1 MKKEE
6 LEQEEQTK
14 ERLKQAYSHLIEQS
28 KKDSKRLKDLQTL
41 IDKLENKNTY
51 SGQDLGLLFMLD
63 ALNEIRAMKNK
74 EQVRI
79 TNELRQK
86 YFASID
92 KLDKEQND
100 IFTTYRFL
108 NIWLS
113 NNYYMSLA
121 YIQQRT
127 GKYNYLMGKVRDLY
141 FTETAYNFFAIDF
154 KELPKEKNEQKAKHY
169 IDFYKPYS
177 LLRYTK
183 DTDREKINKEHIA
196 DAINLTLISYKY
208 LLCYN
213 KVLDILADFY
223 KIPDLDLFKYDSIDY
238 IPAEYKHYN
247 SFLKLIDAV
256 IEEQQITKE
265 QKKNKL
271 ELFKEIF
278 KPLNYDF
285 EIPKHKI
292 EMLKEKLSMT
302 DFNLFANRKND
313 IINTL
318 LF

>member
-1 MKKEE
+1 MKKENN
-6 LEQEEQTK
+6 
-14 ERLKQAYSHLIEQS
+14 ERNEILKQAYKQAMEQS
-28 KKDSKRLKDLQTL
+28 NKDRKRLNDLQSF
-41 IDKLENKNTY
+41 IDALEKKEIYN
-51 SGQDLGLLFMLD
+51 GQELGLLFMVD

-74 EQVRI
+74 EQVKVDKEILNR
-79 TNELRQK
+79 
-86 YFASID
+86 YFASIP

-154 KELPKEKNEQKAKHY
+154 KELPKEKNEQKAKRY

-177 LLRYTK
+177 LLKYTK
-183 DTDREKINKEHIA
+183 ESDREKTNKEHIA
-196 DAINLTLISYKY
+196 DAIKTTLISYHY

-213 KVLDILADFY
+213 KVLDILAEYY
-223 KIPDLDLFKYDSIDY
+223 KIPDLELFKYDSIDY

-265 QKKNKL
+265 QKENKL

-285 EIPKHKI
+285 EIPKYKI
-292 EMLKEKLSMT
+292 EMLKSKLSMT

-313 IINTL
+313 IINIL

>member
-1 MKKEE
+1 MKKENN
-6 LEQEEQTK
+6 
-14 ERLKQAYSHLIEQS
+14 ERNEILKQAYKQAMEQS
-28 KKDSKRLKDLQTL
+28 NKDRKRLNDLQSF
-41 IDKLENKNTY
+41 IDKLEKKETY
-51 SGQDLGLLFMLD
+51 NGQELGLLFMLD
-63 ALNEIRAMKNK
+63 ALNEMRALKNK

-79 TNELRQK
+79 SQALYDK
-86 YFASID
+86 YLASIP

-100 IFTTYRFL
+100 IFSTYRFL

-127 GKYNYLMGKVRDLY
+127 GKYNYLMGKVRDIY
-141 FTETAYNFFAIDF
+141 FTETAYNFFAVDF

-169 IDFYKPYS
+169 NDFYKPFC
-177 LLRYTK
+177 LLKYTK
-183 DTDREKINKEHIA
+183 ESPRQERNKEHIA
-196 DAINLTLISYKY
+196 DAIKTASISYNY

-213 KVLDILADFY
+213 KVLDILADYY
-223 KIPDLDLFKYDSIDY
+223 KIPDLDLFKYDNINY
-238 IPAEYKHYN
+238 IPAEFKHYN
-247 SFLKLIDAV
+247 SFIKLINAV
-256 IEEQQITKE
+256 IEQEQITNE

-271 ELFKEIF
+271 ELFNEIF

-285 EIPKHKI
+285 EIPKYKV
-292 EMLKEKLSMT
+292 EMLKDKLSMT
-302 DFNLFANRKND
+302 DFNLFANRKDD

>member
-1 MKKEE
+1 MKKENN
-6 LEQEEQTK
+6 
-14 ERLKQAYSHLIEQS
+14 ERNEILKQAYKQAMEQS
-28 KKDSKRLKDLQTL
+28 NKDRKRLNDLQSF
-41 IDKLENKNTY
+41 IDALEKKEIYN
-51 SGQDLGLLFMLD
+51 GQELGLLFMVD

-74 EQVRI
+74 EQVKVDKEILNR
-79 TNELRQK
+79 
-86 YFASID
+86 YFASIP

-177 LLRYTK
+177 LLKYTK
-183 DTDREKINKEHIA
+183 ESDREKTNKEHIA
-196 DAINLTLISYKY
+196 YAIKTTLISYHY

-213 KVLDILADFY
+213 KVLDILAEYY
-223 KIPDLDLFKYDSIDY
+223 KIPDLELFKYDSIDY

-265 QKKNKL
+265 QKENKL

-285 EIPKHKI
+285 EIPKYKI
-292 EMLKEKLSMT
+292 EMLKSKLSMT

-313 IINTL
+313 IINIL

>member
-1 MKKEE
+1 MKKENN
-6 LEQEEQTK
+6 
-14 ERLKQAYSHLIEQS
+14 ERNEILKQAYKQAMEQS
-28 KKDSKRLKDLQTL
+28 NKDRKRLNDLQSF
-41 IDKLENKNTY
+41 IDKLEKKETY
-51 SGQDLGLLFMLD
+51 NGQELGLLFMID

-74 EQVRI
+74 EQVKVDKEILNR
-79 TNELRQK
+79 
-86 YFASID
+86 YFASIP

-127 GKYNYLMGKVRDLY
+127 GKYNYLMGKIRDLY

-183 DTDREKINKEHIA
+183 ESDREKTNKEHIA
-196 DAINLTLISYKY
+196 DAIKTASISYNY

-213 KVLDILADFY
+213 KVLDILADYY
-223 KIPDLDLFKYDSIDY
+223 KIPDLELFKYDSIDY
-238 IPAEYKHYN
+238 IPAEFKHYN

-285 EIPKHKI
+285 EIPKYKI
-292 EMLKEKLSMT
+292 EMLKSKLSMT

-313 IINTL
+313 IINIL

>member
-1 MKKEE
+1 MKKENN
-6 LEQEEQTK
+6 
-14 ERLKQAYSHLIEQS
+14 ERNEILKQAYKQAMEQS
-28 KKDSKRLKDLQTL
+28 NKDRKRLNDLQSL
-41 IDKLENKNTY
+41 IDKLEKKETY
-51 SGQDLGLLFMLD
+51 NGQELGLLFMVD

-74 EQVRI
+74 EQVKVAKEILNR
-79 TNELRQK
+79 
-86 YFASID
+86 YFASIP

-108 NIWLS
+108 SIWLS

-127 GKYNYLMGKVRDLY
+127 GKYNYLMGKIRDIF
-141 FTETAYNFFAIDF
+141 FTESAYNFFAVDF

-169 IDFYKPYS
+169 NDFYKPFC
-177 LLRYTK
+177 LLKYTK
-183 DTDREKINKEHIA
+183 ESPRQERNKEHIA
-196 DAINLTLISYKY
+196 DAIKTASISYNY

-213 KVLDILADFY
+213 KVLDILADYY
-223 KIPDLDLFKYDSIDY
+223 KIPDLDLFKYDNINY
-238 IPAEYKHYN
+238 IPAEFKHYN
-247 SFLKLIDAV
+247 SFIKLINAV
-256 IEEQQITKE
+256 IEQEQITNE

-271 ELFKEIF
+271 ELFNEIF

-285 EIPKHKI
+285 EIPKYKV
-292 EMLKEKLSMT
+292 EMLKDKLSMT
-302 DFNLFANRKND
+302 DFNLFANRKDD

>member
-1 MKKEE
+1 MKKENN
-6 LEQEEQTK
+6 
-14 ERLKQAYSHLIEQS
+14 ERNEILKQAYKQAMEQS
-28 KKDSKRLKDLQTL
+28 NKDRKRLNDLQSF
-41 IDKLENKNTY
+41 IDKLEKKETY
-51 SGQDLGLLFMLD
+51 NGQELGLLFMVD

-74 EQVRI
+74 EQVKVDKEILNR
-79 TNELRQK
+79 
-86 YFASID
+86 YFASIP

-127 GKYNYLMGKVRDLY
+127 GKYNYLMGKVRDIY
-141 FTETAYNFFAIDF
+141 FTETAYNFFAVDF

-169 IDFYKPYS
+169 NDFYKPFC
-177 LLRYTK
+177 LLKYTK
-183 DTDREKINKEHIA
+183 ESPRQERNKEHIA
-196 DAINLTLISYKY
+196 DAIKTASISYNY

-213 KVLDILADFY
+213 KVLDILAEFY
-223 KIPDLDLFKYDSIDY
+223 KIPDLELFKYDNINY
-238 IPAEYKHYN
+238 IPAEFKHYN
-247 SFLKLIDAV
+247 KFLKLIDAV
-256 IEEQQITKE
+256 IEQEQITNE

-302 DFNLFANRKND
+302 DFNLFANRKDD